1 MMGRHPWRDAEKAWG
16 WLQNRPRCHAV
27 LYLLARLP
35 FLDIRVL
42 HQLAGQHGPAAMY
55 CSVARLRTA
64 GLISSIQPPVYAPTS
79 PHLWYLT
86 DLGLAT
92 LALDL
97 ECDPLHLAQR
107 FHLRDTDLLKLVPTL
122 RHLLDTYELLG
133 ALAASRPGTPTLLAW
148 ERPWRRRYPRPAGHS
163 VGVVT
168 VPAYAA
174 LSWNGVAGSYLLLP
188 DAGAIPL
195 RLQQATLAR
204 LLLLRRA
211 QDGYLPPLLIATTD
225 RERMRAW
232 ERLLHALVRAHREAP
247 LASRVVRWDD
257 LSRGLTDL
265 PVQASEQAE
274 ADLIRSAPLPPLHPR
289 RPSSPIPR
297 LVGDELAIPARST
310 TESLGRTA
318 LVVTLTD
325 YWLLEVIGFH
335 PYLTANQLSDVM
347 DSSTQAVQRRLNRLL
362 EVGLI
367 RHPSPDEIGEETILD
382 LSELT
387 TGGLRLVAAHLGLSL
402 AVAVRELGL
411 VGGGP
416 DKPVGSRRKLL
427 RTLTHTRGADD
438 IFVRLYRQA
447 RARAAAGWD
456 EAMLEWQNAAAC
468 SRRHLRPDGYGV
480 YRRGTR
486 YDGFFLEYDRGTMNA
501 RDYFKKFRAYYRYGI
516 TGRFQR
522 DYNSYPTVLVV
533 TSDNAAEERIAR
545 AARAAAV
552 GQQGKLPLLLTCQW
566 RVDDPLNPHCLLGK
580 IWREPGADCNGRRYW
595 LPVSRQSSARADS
608 AYQVRSTTRQRCQTA
623 ALERL
628 QSEISGRDA
637 PLHGTAGHTCRGTG

>member
-1 MMGRHPWRDAEKAWG
+1 MMERRHWHDAEEAHM
-16 WLQNRPRCHAV
+16 WLQDRPRCHAV

-64 GLISSIQPPVYAPTS
+64 GLISSIQPPVYAPNS

-133 ALAASRPGTPTLLAW
+133 ALAASRPGTPMLLAW
-148 ERPWRRRYPRPAGHS
+148 ERPWRRHYPRPAGRS
-163 VGVVT
+163 FGVLT

-188 DAGAIPL
+188 DVGAIPL
-195 RLQQATLAR
+195 RLQQATLGR

-211 QDGYLPPLLIATTD
+211 QDDHLPPLLIATTD

-232 ERLLHALVRAHREAP
+232 EHLLHDLMRARREAP

-265 PVQASEQAE
+265 PVQADEQAR
-274 ADLIRSAPLPPLHPR
+274 DNLVRSVPLPPLHPR
-289 RPSSPIPR
+289 RPGSPLPR
-297 LVGDELAIPARST
+297 IVGDELALPAQSAT
-310 TESLGRTA
+310 ASWCRTA
-318 LVVTLTD
+318 LVVTPTD
-325 YWLLEVIGFH
+325 YRLLEVIGFH
-335 PYLTANQLSDVM
+335 PYLTANQLSDVLG
-347 DSSTQAVQRRLNRLL
+347 SGTAPVRRRLNRLL
-362 EVGLI
+362 QLGLI
-367 RHPSPDEIGEETILD
+367 RHPGVQEVGDATSQEF
-382 LSELT
+382 SELT
-387 TGGLRLVAAHLGLSL
+387 TRGLKLVAAHLGLSL

-416 DKPVGSRRKLL
+416 NESFGSRRKLL
-427 RTLTHTRGADD
+427 RTLAHTRGADD

-456 EAMLEWQNAAAC
+456 EAMVEWQNAAAC

-486 YDGFFLEYDRGTMNA
+486 YDGFFVEYDRGTMNA
-501 RDYFKKFRAYYRYGI
+501 RDYFKKFGAYYRYGV
-516 TGRFQR
+516 TGRFEK
-522 DYNSYPTVLVV
+522 DYNTYPTILVV
-533 TSDNAAEERIAR
+533 TSDTASEERIAR
-545 AARAAAV
+545 VAGAAAV
-552 GQQGKLPLLLTCQW
+552 GHSGKLPVLLTCQW
-566 RVDDPLNPHCLLGK
+566 RIDDTRNTDGLLGR
-580 IWREPGADCNGRRYW
+580 IWGEPDTEFDRRRYW
-595 LPVSRQSSARADS
+595 LPDTCKPHSQCIAARLAKNPEYS
-608 AYQVRSTTRQRCQTA
+608 QLY
-623 ALERL
+623 
-628 QSEISGRDA
+628 GRNW
-637 PLHGTAGHTCRGTG
+637 

>member
-1 MMGRHPWRDAEKAWG
+1 MERHHWHDAEEVQR
-16 WLQNRPRCHAV
+16 WLQDRSRCNAV

-35 FLDIRVL
+35 FLDIRIL

-64 GLISSIQPPVYAPTS
+64 GLISSIQPPVYAPNS

-107 FHLRDTDLLKLVPTL
+107 FHLRAADLLKLVPTL
-122 RHLLDTYELLG
+122 RHLLDTYEILG
-133 ALAASRPGTPTLLAW
+133 ALAASRSGIPTLLVW
-148 ERPWRRRYPRPAGHS
+148 ERPWRRRYPRPAGRS
-163 VGVVT
+163 LGVVT

-174 LSWNGVAGSYLLLP
+174 LSWNGVVGSYLLLP

-195 RLQQATLAR
+195 RLHRTALAS
-204 LLLLRRA
+204 LLMLRRS
-211 QDGYLPPLLIATTD
+211 QDGHLPPLLIATMD

-232 ERLLHALVRAHREAP
+232 ERLLHDLVRARREAP

-257 LSRGLTDL
+257 LLRGLTDL
-265 PVQASEQAE
+265 PVQANGLAE
-274 ADLIRSAPLPPLHPR
+274 ADLIRSVPLPPFHPR
-289 RPSSPIPR
+289 RPASPLPR
-297 LVGDELAIPARST
+297 IVGDELAIPARSA

-318 LVVTLTD
+318 LVVTPTD
-325 YWLLEVIGFH
+325 YRLLEVVGFH
-335 PYLTANQLSDVM
+335 PYLTANQLSDVLG
-347 DSSTQAVQRRLNRLL
+347 SGTAPVRRRLNRLL
-362 EVGLI
+362 ELGLI
-367 RHPSPDEIGEETILD
+367 RHPRVEEVGDATSQEFL
-382 LSELT
+382 ELT
-387 TGGLRLVAAHLGLSL
+387 TRGLTLVAAHLRLSL

-447 RARAAAGWD
+447 RKHTAAGCD
-456 EAMLEWQNAAAC
+456 EAVVQWQNAAAC

-486 YDGFFLEYDRGTMNA
+486 YDGFFVEYDRGTMNA
-501 RDYFKKFRAYYRYGI
+501 RDYFKKFGAYYHYGM

-522 DYNSYPTVLVV
+522 DYNSYPIVLVV

-545 AARAAAV
+545 VARAAAV
-552 GQQGKLPLLLTCQW
+552 GQPGKLPLLLTCQW
-566 RVDDPLNPHCLLGK
+566 RIDDATNADGLLDQ
-580 IWREPGADCNGRRYW
+580 IWREPDSGFDNRRRWPRIINTKFIEY
-595 LPVSRQSSARADS
+595 PASSVSTSRHRTGEHSD
-608 AYQVRSTTRQRCQTA
+608 
-623 ALERL
+623 
-628 QSEISGRDA
+628 GK
-637 PLHGTAGHTCRGTG
+637 PLDH

>member
-1 MMGRHPWRDAEKAWG
+1 M
-16 WLQNRPRCHAV
+16 WLQHRPRCNAV

-42 HQLAGQHGPAAMY
+42 HQLAGQHGPTAMY
-55 CSVARLRTA
+55 CSVARLQTA
-64 GLISSIQPPVYAPTS
+64 GLISSIQPPVYAPNS

-97 ECDPLHLAQR
+97 DCDPLHLAQR
-107 FHLRDTDLLKLVPTL
+107 FHLRRTDLLKLVPTL
-122 RHLLDTYELLG
+122 RHLLDTYEILG
-133 ALAASRPGTPTLLAW
+133 ALAASRPGSSTLLAW
-148 ERPWRRRYPRPAGHS
+148 ERPWRRRYPRPAGRS
-163 VGVVT
+163 FGVLT

-211 QDGYLPPLLIATTD
+211 QDGHLPPLLIATTD

-232 ERLLHALVRAHREAP
+232 ERLLHDLVRAHREAP

-265 PVQASEQAE
+265 PVQANELAE
-274 ADLIRSAPLPPLHPR
+274 ADLVRSVPLPPLHPR
-289 RPSSPIPR
+289 RPASPLPR
-297 LVGDELAIPARST
+297 IVGDVFTPEARSVAQR
-310 TESLGRTA
+310 LGHVA
-318 LVVTLTD
+318 LVVTPTD
-325 YWLLEVIGFH
+325 YRLLEVIGFH

-347 DSSTQAVQRRLNRLL
+347 GSSTQAVQHRLNRLL

-367 RHPSPDEIGEETILD
+367 RHPSPDEIGEETIPD

-387 TGGLRLVAAHLGLSL
+387 TGGLTLVAANLGLSV
-402 AVAVRELGL
+402 AIAVRELGL

-447 RARAAAGWD
+447 RKHTAAGCD
-456 EAMLEWQNAAAC
+456 EAVVQWQNAAAC

-501 RDYFKKFRAYYRYGI
+501 RDYFKKFGAYYRYGV
-516 TGRFQR
+516 TGRFEQ
-522 DYNSYPTVLVV
+522 DYNTYPTILVV

-545 AARAAAV
+545 VARAAAV
-552 GQQGKLPLLLTCQW
+552 GHPGKLPVLLTCQW
-566 RVDDPLNPHCLLGK
+566 RIDDTRNTDGLLGR
-580 IWREPGADCNGRRYW
+580 IWGEPDTEFDKRRYW
-595 LPVSRQSSARADS
+595 LPDTCKPHSQCIAARLAKNPEYS
-608 AYQVRSTTRQRCQTA
+608 QLY
-623 ALERL
+623 
-628 QSEISGRDA
+628 GRNW
-637 PLHGTAGHTCRGTG
+637 

>member
-1 MMGRHPWRDAEKAWG
+1 MERHHWHDAEEVQR
-16 WLQNRPRCHAV
+16 WLQDRSRCSAV

-35 FLDIRVL
+35 FLDIRIL

-55 CSVARLRTA
+55 CSVARLRTV
-64 GLISSIQPPVYAPTS
+64 GLISSIQPPVYAPKS

-92 LALDL
+92 LAQDLD
-97 ECDPLHLAQR
+97 CDPLHLAQR
-107 FHLRDTDLLKLVPTL
+107 FHLRRDDLLKLVPTL
-122 RHLLDTYELLG
+122 RHLLDTYEILG

-148 ERPWRRRYPRPAGHS
+148 ERPWRRHYPRPAGRS
-163 VGVVT
+163 LGMVT

-188 DAGAIPL
+188 DAGTIPL

-211 QDGYLPPLLIATTD
+211 QDGHLPPLLIATTD

-232 ERLLHALVRAHREAP
+232 ERLLHDLMRARREAP

-257 LSRGLTDL
+257 LSRGLADL
-265 PVQASEQAE
+265 PVQANEQAR
-274 ADLIRSAPLPPLHPR
+274 DNLVRPVQLPPLHPR
-289 RPSSPIPR
+289 RPASPIPR
-297 LVGDELAIPARST
+297 IVGNELAISARSA
-310 TESLGRTA
+310 TESWCRTA
-318 LVVTLTD
+318 LVVTPTD
-325 YWLLEVIGFH
+325 YRLLEVIGFH

-347 DSSTQAVQRRLNRLL
+347 GSSTQAVQHRLNRLL

-367 RHPSPDEIGEETILD
+367 RHPSPDEIGEETIPD

-387 TGGLRLVAAHLGLSL
+387 TGGLTLVAANLGLSL
-402 AVAVRELGL
+402 AIAVRELGL
-411 VGGGP
+411 VGGAP

-438 IFVRLYRQA
+438 IFVRFYRQA
-447 RARAAAGWD
+447 RKHTAAGCD
-456 EAMLEWQNAAAC
+456 EAVVQWQNAAAC

-486 YDGFFLEYDRGTMNA
+486 YEGFFLEYDRGTMNA
-501 RDYFKKFRAYYRYGI
+501 RDYFKKFGAYYRYGV
-516 TGRFQR
+516 TGRFEKE
-522 DYNSYPTVLVV
+522 YNTYPTILVV

-545 AARAAAV
+545 VARATAV
-552 GQQGKLPLLLTCQW
+552 GQPGELPVLLTCQW
-566 RVDDPLNPHCLLGK
+566 RIDDTRNTDGLLGR
-580 IWREPGADCNGRRYW
+580 IWGKPDTEFDRRRYW
-595 LPVSRQSSARADS
+595 LPDTCKPHSQCIAARLAKNPEYS
-608 AYQVRSTTRQRCQTA
+608 QLY
-623 ALERL
+623 
-628 QSEISGRDA
+628 GRNW
-637 PLHGTAGHTCRGTG
+637 

>member
-1 MMGRHPWRDAEKAWG
+1 MMERHHWHDAAEAQR
-16 WLQNRPRCHAV
+16 WLQDRPRCHAV

-35 FLDIRVL
+35 FLDIRIL

-64 GLISSIQPPVYAPTS
+64 GLISSIQPPVYAPSS
-79 PHLWYLT
+79 PHLLYLT

-92 LALDL
+92 VALDL
-97 ECDPLHLAQR
+97 DCDLRHLAQR
-107 FHLRDTDLLKLVPTL
+107 FHLQETDLLKLVPTL

-133 ALAASRPGTPTLLAW
+133 ALAASRPGSSTLLAW

-163 VGVVT
+163 FGVVT
-168 VPAYAA
+168 VPAHAA

-204 LLLLRRA
+204 LLLLRRS
-211 QDGYLPPLLIATTD
+211 QDGHLPPLLIATTD

-232 ERLLHALVRAHREAP
+232 ERLLHDLVRACREAP
-247 LASRVVRWDD
+247 LASHVVRWDD

-265 PVQASEQAE
+265 PVQANELAE
-274 ADLIRSAPLPPLHPR
+274 ADLIRSAPLPPFHPR

-297 LVGDELAIPARST
+297 LVGDELAIPVRSA

-318 LVVTLTD
+318 LVVTPAD
-325 YWLLEVIGFH
+325 YRLLEVIGFH

-347 DSSTQAVQRRLNRLL
+347 GSSTQAVQHRLNRLL

-367 RHPSPDEIGEETILD
+367 RHPSPDEIGEETIPD

-387 TGGLRLVAAHLGLSL
+387 TGGLRLIAAHLGLSL

-447 RARAAAGWD
+447 RKHTAAGCD
-456 EAMLEWQNAAAC
+456 EAVVQWQNAAAC

-501 RDYFKKFRAYYRYGI
+501 RDYFKKFGAYYRYGV
-516 TGRFQR
+516 TGRFEQ
-522 DYNSYPTVLVV
+522 DYNTYPTILVV

-545 AARAAAV
+545 VARAAAV
-552 GQQGKLPLLLTCQW
+552 GHSGKLPVLLTCQW
-566 RVDDPLNPHCLLGK
+566 RIDDTRNTDGLLGR
-580 IWREPGADCNGRRYW
+580 IWGEPDTEFDKRRYW
-595 LPVSRQSSARADS
+595 LPDTCKPHSQCIAARLAKNPEYS
-608 AYQVRSTTRQRCQTA
+608 QLY
-623 ALERL
+623 
-628 QSEISGRDA
+628 GRNW
-637 PLHGTAGHTCRGTG
+637 

>member
-1 MMGRHPWRDAEKAWG
+1 MERHHWHDAEEAQR
-16 WLQNRPRCHAV
+16 WLQDRSRCSAV

-35 FLDIRVL
+35 FLDIRIL
-42 HQLAGQHGPAAMY
+42 YQLAGQHGPAAMY

-64 GLISSIQPPVYAPTS
+64 GLIASIQPPVYAPNS

-107 FHLRDTDLLKLVPTL
+107 FHLRGSDLLKLVPTL

-133 ALAASRPGTPTLLAW
+133 ALAASRPGSPTLLAW
-148 ERPWRRRYPRPAGHS
+148 ERPWRRHYPRPAGRS
-163 VGVVT
+163 SGVLT

-232 ERLLHALVRAHREAP
+232 ERLLHDLVRTHREAP
-247 LASRVVRWDD
+247 LVSLIARWDD
-257 LSRGLTDL
+257 LSRGLADL
-265 PVQASEQAE
+265 PVQASELAE
-274 ADLIRSAPLPPLHPR
+274 ADLVRSVPLLPLHPR
-289 RPSSPIPR
+289 RPASPLPR
-297 LVGDELAIPARST
+297 IVGDKLAIPARSA
-310 TESLGRTA
+310 TESVGRTA
-318 LVVTLTD
+318 LVVTPAD
-325 YWLLEVIGFH
+325 YRLLEVIGFH

-347 DSSTQAVQRRLNRLL
+347 DSSTKAVQRRLNRLL
-362 EVGLI
+362 ELGLI
-367 RHPSPDEIGEETILD
+367 RHPGTDEIGEDASEELV
-382 LSELT
+382 ELT
-387 TGGLRLVAAHLGLSL
+387 ARGLHVVAARLGLSL
-402 AVAVRELGL
+402 ARAVRELGL

-416 DKPVGSRRKLL
+416 DAPIGSRRRLL
-427 RTLTHTRGADD
+427 STLAHTRGADD

-447 RARAAAGWD
+447 RARAAVGCD
-456 EAMLEWQNAAAC
+456 EAMVEWQNAAAC
-468 SRRHLRPDGYGV
+468 SRRHLRPDGYGM
-480 YRRGTR
+480 YRCGSR

-501 RDYFKKFRAYYRYGI
+501 RDYFKKFRAYYRYGV
-516 TGRFQR
+516 TGRFER

-545 AARAAAV
+545 VARATAV
-552 GQQGKLPLLLTCQW
+552 GQPGELPVLLTCQW
-566 RVDDPLNPHCLLGK
+566 RIDDVTNSDGLLNP
-580 IWREPGADCNGRRYW
+580 IWREPNSDLDNRRHW
-595 LPVSRQSSARADS
+595 VRIPHSSVKHRM
-608 AYQVRSTTRQRCQTA
+608 
-623 ALERL
+623 
-628 QSEISGRDA
+628 
-637 PLHGTAGHTCRGTG
+637 P

>member
-1 MMGRHPWRDAEKAWG
+1 MERPQWHYAEEAHM
-16 WLQNRPRCHAV
+16 WLQHRPRCHAV

-42 HQLAGQHGPAAMY
+42 HQLAGQHGAAAMY
-55 CSVARLRTA
+55 CSVARLQKA
-64 GLISSIQPPVYAPTS
+64 GLIASIQPPVYAPNS
-79 PHLWYLT
+79 PHLWYLS

-97 ECDPLHLAQR
+97 ACDPLHLAQR

-133 ALAASRPGTPTLLAW
+133 ALAASRPGTPMLLAW
-148 ERPWRRRYPRPAGHS
+148 ERPWRRRYPRPAGRS
-163 VGVVT
+163 RGVVT
-168 VPAYAA
+168 VPAYAT
-174 LSWNGVAGSYLLLP
+174 LSWNGAAGSYLLLP

-232 ERLLHALVRAHREAP
+232 ERLLHDLMRARREAP

-265 PVQASEQAE
+265 PVQASELAE
-274 ADLIRSAPLPPLHPR
+274 ADLVRSVPLPPLHPR
-289 RPSSPIPR
+289 RPASPLPR
-297 LVGDELAIPARST
+297 IVGDKLAIPARSA

-318 LVVTLTD
+318 LVVTPTD
-325 YWLLEVIGFH
+325 YRLLEVAGFH
-335 PYLTANQLSDVM
+335 PYLTANQLSDVLG
-347 DSSTQAVQRRLNRLL
+347 SGTAPVRRRLNRLL
-362 EVGLI
+362 ELSLI
-367 RHPSPDEIGEETILD
+367 RHPGVEEVGDATSQE

-387 TGGLRLVAAHLGLSL
+387 TRGLRLVAAHLGLSL

-416 DKPVGSRRKLL
+416 NESFGSRRKLL
-427 RTLTHTRGADD
+427 RTLAHTRGADD
-438 IFVRLYRQA
+438 IFVRLYREA

-456 EAMLEWQNAAAC
+456 EAMVEWQNAAAC

-480 YRRGTR
+480 YRHGAR

-501 RDYFKKFRAYYRYGI
+501 RDYFKKFGAYYRYGV
-516 TGRFQR
+516 TGRFEQ
-522 DYNSYPTVLVV
+522 DYNTYPTILVV

-545 AARAAAV
+545 VVRAAAV
-552 GQQGKLPLLLTCQW
+552 GQPARLPLLLTCQW
-566 RVDDPLNPHCLLGK
+566 RVDDPLNSHGLIGP
-580 IWREPGADCNGRRYW
+580 IWRGPEANFNERGSWARSLFGE
-595 LPVSRQSSARADS
+595 SACLKPS
-608 AYQVRSTTRQRCQTA
+608 
-623 ALERL
+623 
-628 QSEISGRDA
+628 
-637 PLHGTAGHTCRGTG
+637 